1 MKCNG
6 SLIFS
11 VNFIYINILEG
22 SYFNVLVI
30 VFNNIF
36 NVIVYFVVS
45 LYNGINGVS
54 INCFL
59 KVELNFIVNV
69 VLKMLFMEILFDG
82 VLRVNLF
89 YGNNDED
96 E

>member
-1 MKCNG
+1 M
-6 SLIFS
+6 
-11 VNFIYINILEG
+11 EG
-22 SYFNVLVI
+22 RYFNVLVI

-59 KVELNFIVNV
+59 KVELNCIMNV

-82 VLRVNLF
+82 LLRVNLF

>member
-6 SLIFS
+6 SFIFS

-59 KVELNFIVNV
+59 KVELNCIMNV

-82 VLRVNLF
+82 LLRVNLF

>member
-1 MKCNG
+1 M
-6 SLIFS
+6 
-11 VNFIYINILEG
+11 EG
-22 SYFNVLVI
+22 RYFNVLVI

-59 KVELNFIVNV
+59 KVELNCIVNV